1 MAEAAGS
8 LDELHRCLDQLS
20 GSNSGDAGT
29 RARAA
34 LAAVRQELEALR
46 EVTAARWVPPMTL
59 AGIRAL
65 CPGLA
70 PHPRHTHTHLRVPLC
85 TSQQRHIACMVW

>member
-1 MAEAAGS
+1 MAEAPGS

-46 EVTAARWVPPMTL
+46 EVTAARWGPCSLQWHRRTWHGRQPPAQL
-59 AGIRAL
+59 
-65 CPGLA
+65 
-70 PHPRHTHTHLRVPLC
+70 HV
-85 TSQQRHIACMVW
+85 